1 MRIVIIVPVKNSS
14 RKSQRQKKILFLLVS
29 PPIFLLGPRH
39 FPWLVLFGFTF
50 GGDDGHLLC
59 SSDGPG
65 GVKIRQCDVV
75 YFTLVLVVA
84 HLFSF
89 IIMSRVNNNDR
100 LPGAA
105 AFRTGQSSGRRPL
118 SFSMSERVSNAS
130 RAVHKTSFLSLS
142 VSLSLSHVAALLRV
156 VCPPRLV
163 IRVK

>member
-14 RKSQRQKKILFLLVS
+14 RINLRDKRKFFSFEFR

-39 FPWLVLFGFTF
+39 FPWLVLFGFTLVAMMAICF
-50 GGDDGHLLC
+50 SLY
-59 SSDGPG
+59 SDGPG

-105 AFRTGQSSGRRPL
+105 AFRTGQSPGRRPL
-118 SFSMSERVSNAS
+118 SFSMSERISNAS
-130 RAVHKTSFLSLS
+130 RAVYIRHLF
-142 VSLSLSHVAALLRV
+142 SLSLSHVAALLRV
-156 VCPPRLV
+156 VCPPQLV

>member
-1 MRIVIIVPVKNSS
+1 
-14 RKSQRQKKILFLLVS
+14 
-29 PPIFLLGPRH
+29 
-39 FPWLVLFGFTF
+39 
-50 GGDDGHLLC
+50 
-59 SSDGPG
+59 
-65 GVKIRQCDVV
+65 V

-142 VSLSLSHVAALLRV
+142 VSLSCRRPFARRLSSTARH
-156 VCPPRLV
+156 
-163 IRVK
+163 KS